1 MACVGVFA
9 NDGGDIFISQ
19 NLRAARQIN
28 FLADDNFFRIL
39 RVLVYTF
46 NFGRGVDWLLKTF

>member
-9 NDGGDIFISQ
+9 YDADDVFISQ

-28 FLADDNFFRIL
+28 FLANDDFFRVLCI
-39 RVLVYTF
+39 LVYAF
-46 NFGRGVDWLLKTF
+46 NFRRGVDWFLKIF